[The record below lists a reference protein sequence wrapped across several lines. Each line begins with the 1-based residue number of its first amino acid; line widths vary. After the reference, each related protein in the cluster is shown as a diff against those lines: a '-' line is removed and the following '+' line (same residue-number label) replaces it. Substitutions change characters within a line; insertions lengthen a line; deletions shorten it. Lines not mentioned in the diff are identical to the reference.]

1 MSNSLKERVLRLGI
15 KAKLSLLTAS
25 MILITLI
32 ITLTIS
38 SVREVRSKKE
48 EAKKLMIN
56 LGKQMGLMKSLRQP
70 LPKEVLGEYLEKTV
84 HSSLSR
90 KGYSIAI
97 VYIITTNT
105 MGQLE
110 HAVFNWNIIQ
120 TPEQDALTLGKRI
133 LEGQTPLSSEIQN
146 VNVEIGKKEKL
157 YLGFSMKILEG
168 EILAGLFEHF
178 ALGFILILLGV
189 LAAIGVANKITQPLF
204 KLIDG
209 FRQVSKGNFQTR
221 VEIKTRDEL
230 EQLSKS
236 FNQMTAGLKE
246 RELIKDIFRRYATDQ
261 VVQKILEGEVRPTL
275 SGERREI
282 TVLFSD
288 IRMFTSIAAKLRP
301 EEIVYIL
308 NKYFTAMTDVVI
320 KNEGLIDKFTGD
332 EMMVVFGAPI
342 QHPDDPRRALK
353 TAEEMFQELQTVNQQ
368 LENEGYPKIEIGIGI
383 NTGVAIAGNIGS
395 EKRMAYTV
403 IGQDVN
409 LAARLVSLAQKG
421 EICLSA
427 STYEK
432 VKDLVQAQ
440 AETVTLKGLETPLT
454 IYRFKPND

>member
-1 MSNSLKERVLRLGI
+1 
-15 KAKLSLLTAS
+15 

-38 SVREVRSKKE
+38 SIREVRFKKE

-56 LGKQMGLMKSLRQP
+56 LGKQIGLIKGLHQQPDKSFL
-70 LPKEVLGEYLEKTV
+70 KEYLEKTV

-90 KGYSIAI
+90 RGYSLAI
-97 VYIITTNT
+97 VYIITTDSL
-105 MGQLE
+105 GQLE
-110 HAVFNWNIIQ
+110 LSVFNWNVIH
-120 TPEQDALTLGKRI
+120 TPKQDADLLAKKI
-133 LEGQTPLSSEIQN
+133 LADQMPLSQEIQN
-146 VNVEIGKKEKL
+146 VNVEIEKKEKL
-157 YLGFSMKILEG
+157 HLGFSLHILES

-178 ALGFILILLGV
+178 LLGFFLILIGI
-189 LAAIGVANKITQPLF
+189 LAAIAVAGKITQPLF

-209 FRQVSKGNFQTR
+209 FQKISKGDFHTQVQIQTH
-221 VEIKTRDEL
+221 DEL
-230 EQLSKS
+230 QDLSES
-236 FNQMTAGLKE
+236 FNQMAAGLQE

-275 SGERREI
+275 SGERREV

-320 KNEGLIDKFTGD
+320 EHEGLIDKFTGD
-332 EMMVVFGAPI
+332 EMMVVFGAPL
-342 QHPDDPRRALK
+342 HHSDDPHRALQ
-353 TAEEMFQELQTVNQQ
+353 TAIKMFQELEKVNRQ
-368 LENEGYPKIEIGIGI
+368 LESEGYSKIEIGIGI
-383 NTGVAIAGNIGS
+383 NTGIAVAGNIGS

-432 VKDLVQAQ
+432 IKDLIHAKS
-440 AETVTLKGLETPLT
+440 ETVSLKGLETPLT
-454 IYRFKPND
+454 VYRFSPMIDS